1 MVPFSY
7 QHLLATVRVP
17 VTRSERL
24 WKTLWPPATPG
35 QYTLRME
42 RGGGFQGSISLQIG
56 QKFRQILKILP
67 EELNSTLAR
76 SHWIISKI
84 HTFSHTFRTRDSQTA
99 PEVVSMVP
107 SSYQHLLATVRVPV
121 ARPERLWKPIRPPAT
136 PGQYT
141 FRMER
146 GGGFQGGQFRSRSPK
161 NSVRILS
168 ILPEELNSTLARNHL
183 IFVKFSLSVTQ
194 FERETLRSLR
204 RSFRWVLSAT
214 NTY

>member
-1 MVPFSY
+1 MAARHPRTIYPSNGAGRG
-7 QHLLATVRVP
+7 H
-17 VTRSERL
+17 
-24 WKTLWPPATPG
+24 PG
-35 QYTLRME
+35 
-42 RGGGFQGSISLQIG
+42 GSISLQIAK
-56 QKFRQILKILP
+56 KFRQILKILP

-141 FRMER
+141 LRMER
-146 GGGFQGGQFRSRSPK
+146 GGGFQRGVNFTPDRQKIPTDF
-161 NSVRILS
+161 
-168 ILPEELNSTLARNHL
+168 
-183 IFVKFSLSVTQ
+183 
-194 FERETLRSLR
+194 
-204 RSFRWVLSAT
+204 
-214 NTY
+214 